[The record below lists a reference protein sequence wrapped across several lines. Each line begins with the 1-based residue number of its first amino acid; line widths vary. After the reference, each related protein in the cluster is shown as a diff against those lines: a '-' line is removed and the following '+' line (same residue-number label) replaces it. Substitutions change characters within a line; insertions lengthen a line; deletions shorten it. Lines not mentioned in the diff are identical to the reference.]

1 MHKFTTVWN
10 FIFSN
15 AAFHTAFIYFILLP
29 IFHLFHYK
37 NCNLGHR
44 ADPLRRTQTLDFNT
58 GLLFDGF
65 AVIKDWTLSA
75 PYSHLAGGMKYKDG
89 KLTVPIPGRYYIYE
103 QIYWR
108 GYRGKP
114 ARISILVNNKIIAM
128 AQPPMNSLRRDE
140 FTISTGGVFHLK
152 AGDVITVAA
161 TQYAGIAYM
170 HTYHSFF
177 GAFLI

>member
-1 MHKFTTVWN
+1 MSSCYPSSTC
-10 FIFSN
+10 FITKIAIWATGRSP
-15 AAFHTAFIYFILLP
+15 AT
-29 IFHLFHYK
+29 
-37 NCNLGHR
+37 
-44 ADPLRRTQTLDFNT
+44 DPNVRLT
-58 GLLFDGF
+58 GLLFDCF

-108 GYRGKP
+108 GFRGKP
-114 ARISILVNNKIIAM
+114 LRISILVNNKVIAM

-152 AGDVITVAA
+152 AGDVITVAP
-161 TQYAGIAYM
+161 TYHVGTVYM
-170 HTYHSFF
+170 GTFHSFF

>member
-1 MHKFTTVWN
+1 
-10 FIFSN
+10 
-15 AAFHTAFIYFILLP
+15 
-29 IFHLFHYK
+29 
-37 NCNLGHR
+37 
-44 ADPLRRTQTLDFNT
+44 
-58 GLLFDGF
+58 
-65 AVIKDWTLSA
+65 
-75 PYSHLAGGMKYKDG
+75 MKYKDG

-128 AQPPMNSLRRDE
+128 AQPPMNSLRRDD

-161 TQYAGIAYM
+161 THLAGIAYM